1 MRLSDRYLKIVEWSE
16 ADGCYVGRCPGLMFG
31 GVHGD
36 NEIQVY
42 QELCDAVDEWIELH
56 QSDGLPLPPFTAL
69 REYSGK
75 FMLRISPELHERLA
89 IRALL
94 TGDSLNNYCKKV
106 LENAGH

>member
-16 ADGCYVGRCPGLMFG
+16 ADGCYVGRCPGLMLG

-56 QSDGLPLPPFTAL
+56 QSDGLPLPPFTAP

-94 TGDSLNNYCKKV
+94 AGDSLNNYCKKV
-106 LENAGH
+106 LENAGG